1 MNPFLKKLGFD
12 PDARVVILHADD
24 IGMCQASVDAYADL
38 LDAGI
43 MSSAATMVPCPWFP
57 AAAESFRHLQ
67 ANPRFDVGVHL
78 TLNSEWDAFRWS
90 PLSTHN
96 PASGLIDDGGYFH
109 SRSAPTQEH
118 ATPHA
123 VESEL
128 TAQVERALASG
139 FAITHMDTHMLTLHH
154 PRLLPSYVRVAEKFR
169 LPAFLLSPD
178 SEWKQD
184 MPPRIEKLLY
194 EAQERGMPL
203 FDHFDAFS
211 LSEHT
216 NRLKEAQR
224 ALNAVPK
231 GLSAVVFHPVRSTPE
246 VRAMTPD
253 WHSRVADHRVM
264 MDDNLRKWISK
275 SGIQIIS
282 YRQLRDA
289 TFSPSPV
296 GRGGRGVREGRPQ
309 GGVKESNA
317 RSAKR

>member
-38 LDAGI
+38 LDASI

-57 AAAESFRHLQ
+57 AAAESFRQLQ
-67 ANPRFDVGVHL
+67 AHPRFDVGVHL
-78 TLNSEWDAFRWS
+78 TLNSEWDTFRWS

-128 TAQVERALASG
+128 TAQIERALASG
-139 FAITHMDTHMLTLHH
+139 FDITHLDTHMLTVFH
-154 PRLLPSYVRVAEKFR
+154 PRLLPSYLRVAEKFR
-169 LPAFLLSPD
+169 LPAFLLHPD
-178 SEWKQD
+178 NELVQN
-184 MPPRIEKLLY
+184 MPPRIEKMVY

-211 LSEHT
+211 LSDHT
-216 NRLKEAQR
+216 NRLKEARR
-224 ALNAVPK
+224 ALDAAPI
-231 GLSAVVFHPVRSTPE
+231 GLSAIVFHPLRDTPE
-246 VRAMTPD
+246 ARAMTPD
-253 WHSRVADHRVM
+253 WRCRVADRQVM
-264 MDDNLRKWISK
+264 MSDGLRKAIAK
-275 SGIQIIS
+275 TGVQVIG

-289 TFSPSPV
+289 AFAPTPSPV
-296 GRGGRGVREGRPQ
+296 GRGGRGVRVAG
-309 GGVKESNA
+309 
-317 RSAKR
+317 AKG